1 MSTVRLEVVSN
12 ETKSDLVPMQPA
24 SQDIWD
30 KKYRLK
36 TKQGEALDADI
47 DGTYQRVARALA
59 DAEATEEKRAYWY
72 ERFVW
77 ALRRGAIPA
86 GRITSNAG
94 AQEHKPATSTINCTV
109 SGTIGDSMDGI
120 LEKVHEAGLT
130 LKAGCGIGYEFS
142 TLRPRGAFV
151 AGAGAYT
158 SGPMSFMDI
167 YDKMC
172 FTVSSAGGRRGA
184 QMGTFDVSHPDV
196 KDFIRAKREDGRLRQ
211 FNLSLLITDGFM
223 EAVDSD
229 GDWPLVFPVNRKE
242 EGDIDLASAE
252 QVVWREWPTH
262 DNYIVRDDGLVA
274 CRIYGHIRARH
285 LWDMIMVS
293 TYDYAEPGFILIDRV
308 NEMNNN
314 WWCENIRA
322 TNPCGEQPL
331 PPYGA
336 CLLGSVNLTK
346 FVRDPFTDKARFD
359 WDEYKEVVRVFTRML
374 DNVVEV
380 NGLPLEQQRQ
390 EIMRKRRHGM
400 GFLGLGSTLT
410 MLRMK
415 YGSPESCTFT
425 EAIARDMAV
434 AGWETGLELAREKG
448 AAPIMDEQFE
458 VTAAMLRQR
467 PEMAKDGWRVGQNI
481 EGKVLHAR
489 YSRYMQRIATVAP
502 ELVEE
507 LATVGSR
514 FTHHSSI
521 APTGTISLSLANNA
535 SNGIEPSFAHHYS
548 RNVIREGKKS
558 KEKVDVFSFEL
569 LAYRH
574 LVNPRAMPFAE
585 DADAQLPDY
594 FISADDISPREH
606 VDVQAAAQKWVDS
619 SISKTANVPTDYPYE
634 QFKDIYRYAHQQGL
648 KGCTT
653 FRFNPAA
660 FQGVLVKEADL
671 ENTTYRFELEDGS
684 VVEVKGNEQIEYD
697 GEMHTAANLFDALK
711 EGYYGKF

>member
-1 MSTVRLEVVSN
+1 MSSVRLEAVKGAAQ
-12 ETKSDLVPMQPA
+12 EIPLQPA
-24 SQDIWD
+24 SFDIWD

-36 TKQGEALDADI
+36 TKQGEPVDKSI
-47 DGTYQRVARALA
+47 DETYQRVARALA
-59 DAEATEEKRAYWY
+59 DAESTAEKRKYWF
-72 ERFVW
+72 ERFLW

-94 AQEHKPATSTINCTV
+94 ALAHKPATSTINCTV

-142 TLRPRGAFV
+142 TLRPRGAYV
-151 AGAGAYT
+151 SGAGAYT

-184 QMGTFDVSHPDV
+184 QMGTFDVAHPDV
-196 KDFIRAKREDGRLRQ
+196 RDFIRAKREDGRLRQ
-211 FNLSLLITDGFM
+211 FNLSLLITDEFM
-223 EAVDSD
+223 HAVENDTS
-229 GDWPLVFPVNRKE
+229 WPLVFPVNAKE
-242 EGDIDLASAE
+242 KDEIDLDDPE
-252 QVVWREWPTH
+252 QVVWREWPARES
-262 DNYIVRDDGLVA
+262 YVVREDGLVA
-274 CRIYGHIRARH
+274 CKIYGQVRAKH
-285 LWDMIMVS
+285 LWDMIMTS

-314 WWCENIRA
+314 WWCESIRA

-359 WDEYKEVVRVFTRML
+359 WDEYREVVRVFTRML

-380 NGLPLEQQRQ
+380 NGLPLAEQRA
-390 EIMRKRRHGM
+390 EILRKRRHGM
-400 GFLGLGSTLT
+400 GFLGLGSTVT
-410 MLRMK
+410 MLGMT
-415 YGSPESCTFT
+415 YGAAAAVTFT
-425 EAIARDMAV
+425 EEVAREMAL
-434 AGWETGLELAREKG
+434 AGWEVALALAEEKG
-448 AAPIMDEQFE
+448 PAPIMDEDFE
-458 VTAAMLRQR
+458 VTAEMLRKR
-467 PEMAKDGWRVGQNI
+467 PQMAKDGWEVGARI
-481 EGKVLHAR
+481 KGRVLHGR
-489 YSRYMQRIATVAP
+489 YSRYMQRMAEVAP
-502 ELVEE
+502 DLVQK
-507 LATVGSR
+507 LIDTGAR

-558 KEKVDVFSFEL
+558 KEKVEVFSYEL
-569 LAYRH
+569 LAYRI
-574 LVNPRAMPFAE
+574 LVNPRAMPYSE
-585 DADAQLPDY
+585 KSEEKLPDY
-594 FISADDISPREH
+594 FVTADDISPKQH
-606 VDVQAAAQKWVDS
+606 VDMQAAAQKWVDS
-619 SISKTANVPTDYPYE
+619 SISKTANVPTDYRYE
-634 QFKDIYRYAHQQGL
+634 DFKGIYRYAHQQGL

-684 VVEVKGNEQIEYD
+684 VVEVKGNEEIEYD
-697 GEMHTAANLFDALK
+697 GETHTAANLFDALK